1 MHQNWSRTSRRF
13 PSLRSRVKVYFALLF
28 ISASSLSIFANQK
41 KSTFRV
47 IRDIDYIGDQNKR
60 QSLDIILPQSPGND
74 SSPKLPLVIWIHG
87 GGWTNGSK
95 ESGYEPGRIGTLIN
109 TGRYIGATIN
119 YRLSGESKWPAQIE
133 DCRSAI
139 KWLRENASQF
149 CINPK
154 KIAVWGSSAGGH
166 LASMLGV
173 YPRNQNFNRLIKTTE
188 EVQAVINYYGPSA
201 FLQMDN
207 YPSKIVHH
215 SPNSPESR
223 LLGVPI
229 RQNQK
234 LAKQASPLHH
244 VTSNLPPFLHF
255 HGTEDPLVAYNQS
268 LILHRKLRLKGNKST
283 LISVQKGGHSIPESF
298 TSRWVIPFLD
308 YHFYRIGD
316 PPVSGIIK
324 VSLP

>member
-1 MHQNWSRTSRRF
+1 MPQNWSRTSRRL
-13 PSLRSRVKVYFALLF
+13 PSLISRVKAYFAILLMCGN
-28 ISASSLSIFANQK
+28 SLSLFANQT

-47 IRDIDYIGDQNKR
+47 IRDIDYFGDQNKR
-60 QSLDIILPQSPGND
+60 QSLDIILHQSLGND
-74 SSPKLPLVIWIHG
+74 SSQKLPLVIWIHG

-95 ESGYEPGRIGTLIN
+95 QSGYAPGRIGKLIN

-133 DCRSAI
+133 DCRAAI
-139 KWLRENASQF
+139 RWLRENASQF

-154 KIAVWGSSAGGH
+154 KIAVWGASAGGH

-173 YPRNQNFNRLIKTTE
+173 YPRNQDFNRLIKASE

-207 YPSKIVHH
+207 YPSKIVHN

-244 VTSNLPPFLHF
+244 VTNNLPPFLHF
-255 HGTEDPLVAYNQS
+255 HGTEDPLVPYNQS
-268 LILHRKLRLKGNKST
+268 LILHRKLRSKGNKST
-283 LISVQKGGHSIPESF
+283 LISVEKGGHSIPESF

-308 YHFYRIGD
+308 YHLHGIGD
-316 PPVSGIIK
+316 PPGNGIIK

>member
-1 MHQNWSRTSRRF
+1 MPQNWLKTSRRF
-13 PSLRSRVKVYFALLF
+13 PSLRKMVKAYHFTLLF
-28 ISASSLSIFANQK
+28 CASFLSISANQK
-41 KSTFRV
+41 KSTFRI
-47 IRDIDYIGDQNKR
+47 IRDIDYFGDQNKR
-60 QSLDIILPQSPGND
+60 QSLDLIIPQSPDND
-74 SSPKLPLVIWIHG
+74 SSRKLPLVIWIHG

-95 ESGYEPGRIGTLIN
+95 ESGYKPGRIPELIH

-119 YRLSGESKWPAQIE
+119 YRLSGESKWPAQIV
-133 DCRSAI
+133 DCMTAI
-139 KWLRENASQF
+139 NWLRENASQF

-173 YPRNQNFNRLIKTTE
+173 YPENQNFNRSMKISS

-244 VTSNLPPFLHF
+244 VTNSLPPFLHF
-255 HGTEDPLVAYNQS
+255 HGTEDPLVPYNQS
-268 LILHRKLRLKGNKST
+268 LILHRKLLLKGNLST
-283 LISVQKGGHSIPESF
+283 LISVQNGGHSMPKSF

-308 YHFYRIGD
+308 YHFYGMGD
-316 PPVSGIIK
+316 PPVNGIIK